1 MKAFFDII
9 SFSTG
14 CLFWGILIGII
25 CMVLFFLLIKGWY
38 KHAEASPATY
48 LVGGI
53 LFILLS
59 IQCTMIAGAIKII
72 NTTDYYEE
80 QLERIVEESTP
91 TTAVD
96 KGKDILGNLMS
107 MYLGSN
113 TL

>member
-59 IQCTMIAGAIKII
+59 
-72 NTTDYYEE
+72 
-80 QLERIVEESTP
+80 
-91 TTAVD
+91 
-96 KGKDILGNLMS
+96 
-107 MYLGSN
+107 
-113 TL
+113 TLIPQHYSLTLFISA